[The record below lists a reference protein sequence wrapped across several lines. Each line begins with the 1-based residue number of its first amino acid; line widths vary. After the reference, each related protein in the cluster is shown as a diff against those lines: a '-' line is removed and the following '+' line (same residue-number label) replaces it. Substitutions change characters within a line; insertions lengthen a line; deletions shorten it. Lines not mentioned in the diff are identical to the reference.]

1 MKVTPRTFTGDIQ
14 RTGAN
19 VRKNSEGGS
28 EHKER
33 YRVYHR
39 GLCHGHAVEDAIS
52 DSMMK
57 KARCIWQTGGAV
69 WKVYMCGV
77 LHMQGRSL

>member
-1 MKVTPRTFTGDIQ
+1 MKVTPRTGDIQ

-19 VRKNSEGGS
+19 ARKNSEGGS

-33 YRVYHR
+33 YRVYHCR
-39 GLCHGHAVEDAIS
+39 LCHGYAVEGAIS

-57 KARCIWQTGGAV
+57 KG
-69 WKVYMCGV
+69 
-77 LHMQGRSL
+77 